1 MRSSVL
7 TWSLVFCLAGCS
19 APGAGTQASAPA
31 AVGAAKADSPTPDGG
46 ASDDDAT
53 TPGDGADSD
62 RSASSTDTSDA
73 DSDEEGDDI
82 EESEGPNDEHSE
94 GGSEHGDEEGAYAEA
109 EAADLG
115 LPGRG
120 GSPEATRAL
129 PARSLD
135 GLSRAELL
143 KLIEKDPASLG
154 PLSVGLPNSGRVF
167 NAVTLPESKLFHRV
181 SPDFAW
187 GTQETVDYLT
197 AATRRVHEKFPNT
210 PPLFVGHLSSKNGGH
225 LRPHLSH
232 QSGRDVDL
240 GFYYVDKP
248 RWYTRATAE
257 NLDIARTW
265 ALVRA
270 LIVETDVEMILVDQA
285 VIELLRGHAL
295 TQGDDPE
302 WVQGVF
308 SSKNGGRG
316 IVRHVRGHRTHLH
329 IRFFNPDA
337 QKRAQR
343 LYSLLVEKNLVPPV
357 TVYATFRAKKGD
369 TLGKIA
375 KKYGSSVEEL
385 KRANGL
391 KKSLIV
397 AGRVYKI
404 PRRGGPKPI
413 EQTLTFPP
421 RYLPKD
427 DKLAKTG
434 SPVPQPFP
442 KKSEPA
448 KAETKLQAAQPSARA
463 SKSK

>member
-1 MRSSVL
+1 
-7 TWSLVFCLAGCS
+7 
-19 APGAGTQASAPA
+19 
-31 AVGAAKADSPTPDGG
+31 VGAAQPESASPEGETTADPG
-46 ASDDDAT
+46 APGLDDSTTGDHAASTEGDSDD
-53 TPGDGADSD
+53 
-62 RSASSTDTSDA
+62 
-73 DSDEEGDDI
+73 EGHDI
-82 EESEGPNDEHSE
+82 EESEGPGEEPTE
-94 GGSEHGDEEGAYAEA
+94 GGGEHGDEEGAYAEA
-109 EAADLG
+109 EAADLS
-115 LPGRG
+115 LAGRG
-120 GSPEATRAL
+120 ATAPEPPRPA
-129 PARSLD
+129 ARSLE
-135 GLSRAELL
+135 GLTRIELL
-143 KLIEKDPASLG
+143 KLIEKEPASLG
-154 PLSVGLPNSGRVF
+154 PLSVGLPNSGRLF
-167 NAVTLPESKLFHRV
+167 NAVPLPESKLFHLV
-181 SPDFAW
+181 SPNFAW

-197 AATRRVHEKFPNT
+197 AATRRVHEKYPNT
-210 PPLFVGHLSSKNGGH
+210 PPLFVGHLSSKSGGH

-285 VIELLRGHAL
+285 VIELMRPYAL
-295 TQGDDPE
+295 AQGEDPE

-343 LYSLLVEKNLVPPV
+343 LYPLLVEKNLVPPV

-404 PRRGGPKPI
+404 PRRGGPRPV
-413 EQTLTFPP
+413 EQSLSFPP

-427 DKLAKTG
+427 DKLAKEDSRTP
-434 SPVPQPFP
+434 S
-442 KKSEPA
+442 KSELG
-448 KAETKLQAAQPSARA
+448 KAPNKLQPAQPSARA